1 MKNKKNCMFFGL
13 DEKMT
18 DEQQIYRNAIMSKSR
33 GGLVMCDARAGSGK
47 TTIAVACAKL
57 LVSSKQFDQLVYIF
71 SPVEEQTLGFT
82 PGTVTEKE
90 EKYIGPLLDALNVID
105 ENTQRCFIRDDDAAY
120 MKLNKDYAWIK
131 ATSHTFLRGRNIQK
145 SIVIIDEAQNFTVSE
160 LQKTLTRI
168 HDDCLVI
175 VIGHKY
181 QCDIKNMSGF
191 GLFIEHARDNFPGV
205 SICTLTKSFRGKL
218 SEWADEIVTFQR
230 NILSDDNRRLGDIP
244 NVIEIIESDYD
255 Q

>member
-1 MKNKKNCMFFGL
+1 MKRKDCMFFGL

-18 DEQQIYRNAIMSKSR
+18 EEQKLYRDAIMSRTS

-57 LVSSKQFDQLVYIF
+57 LISERKFDQLVYIF
-71 SPVEEQTLGFT
+71 SPVEEHTLGFT

-90 EKYIGPLLDALNVID
+90 EKYTGPLLDALNVID
-105 ENTQRCFIRDDDAAY
+105 ENIQRCFIREEDAAY

-131 ATSHTFLRGRNIQK
+131 ATSHAFLRGRNIQK

-175 VIGHKY
+175 VIGHRY
-181 QCDIKNMSGF
+181 QCDIKSDSGF
-191 GLFIEHARDNFPGV
+191 PIFIEHAKENFIDA
-205 SICTLTKSFRGKL
+205 SICELTKSFRGKL
-218 SEWADEIVTFQR
+218 SEWADEIVEFQ
-230 NILSDDNRRLGDIP
+230 NKK
-244 NVIEIIESDYD
+244 IIEYD
-255 Q
+255 WKSYYMPNNIGRNLE